1 MKQIE
6 NKKQYIIFIV
16 LAIII
21 IFIYKNLDSRFFQM
35 IYDAF
40 LPVIIGG
47 VLAYF
52 LQPIVYL
59 LEMKIDAISEGK
71 LSKVSHTIASIFV
84 FIVFVLLIIA
94 VLIVCIPALID
105 YIVNISENI
114 GVYKSSFEKSI
125 VDTFGINVFSQTIVD
140 SGVALIDNMS
150 SIEVVNPMDTID
162 TIFQTGSKIITIVI
176 GLIFTPYCLIEAKRL
191 VSIFD
196 RLLSLFIS
204 NEKIALIHGYTFKV
218 HHIFGRFIYGKFLDS
233 LIIGMIAFVGLGL
246 MKIEYFPLLAAFIL
260 ITNMIPYFGPFIGG
274 IPAVLVALIT
284 GDLLTALST
293 MLFVFV
299 LQQFDGLFLGPKI
312 LGDVVGISPFWVLF
326 SITIFGSL
334 FGFLGMFLGV
344 PIICVIR
351 MFFND
356 YIEYRKDKEKA
367 TG

>member
-1 MKQIE
+1 MKQLE
-6 NKKQYIIFIV
+6 KKKQYI
-16 LAIII
+16 AIIVIAVI
-21 IFIYKNLDSRFFQM
+21 IILIYKNIDSHFFDM
-35 IYDAF
+35 IYSAF

-47 VLAYF
+47 ILAYF

-59 LEMKIDAISEGK
+59 VEMRIDAIKDGK
-71 LSKVSHTIASIFV
+71 FSKISHPISSIAV
-84 FIVFVLLIIA
+84 FILFMLIIIA
-94 VLIVCIPALID
+94 LLVLCVPALLD

-114 GVYKSSFEKSI
+114 SIYKTSFEKSI
-125 VDTFGINVFSQTIVD
+125 IDTFGNNMFSQTIVD
-140 SGVALIDNMS
+140 CGLALINNVSM
-150 SIEVVNPMDTID
+150 IEPVNPMDTID
-162 TIFQTGSKIITIVI
+162 TVFQTGSKLITLLI

-196 RLLSLFIS
+196 RFLSLFIS
-204 NEKIALIHGYTFKV
+204 EKNIALIHGYTFKV

-233 LIIGMIAFVGLGL
+233 LIIGLIAFVGLGL
-246 MKIEYFPLLAAFIL
+246 MGIEYFPLLAGFIL

-326 SITIFGSL
+326 SITVFGSL
-334 FGFLGMFLGV
+334 FGFIGMFLGV